1 MRTLRSLLV
10 LQPHRIAIV
19 ARPRGS
25 DWLSDDIQNRS
36 QKVVEV
42 LVPLLTPEDYSPRT
56 SAALASKSGSSNM
69 PGLEALKDNCN
80 DSAETCW
87 RRFLKEHGRKFVSS
101 VWDAHSLLPLGVVPT
116 CGNGIGTLFANSIGL
131 NCSPDVILLV
141 LGHDLG

>member
-42 LVPLLTPEDYSPRT
+42 LVPLLTPEDYSPMT

-87 RRFLKEHGRKFVSS
+87 RRFLKEHGRKFVQDQWLATWNANKGSC
-101 VWDAHSLLPLGVVPT
+101 LLGTSRRGAFGHPRKIAPT
-116 CGNGIGTLFANSIGL
+116 RA
-131 NCSPDVILLV
+131 ILV
-141 LGHDLG
+141 C